1 MATSAQR
8 KPRVICAVVI
18 AHVPEN
24 SSGNT
29 WAFLNWALGLRDS
42 GCDVWLVEHLDRQS
56 LKHPP
61 GGGESTSL
69 NEQLWQRIIDEFG
82 FAGRATL
89 FLDDAADNADDFT
102 RWAAEADALINL
114 SGQFKLHHRVAHVP
128 RRAYVDLDPAFT
140 QLWAATLDVD
150 MNFDGHTDFFSVG
163 NRLAEAHLPDT
174 GRKWQPTLTPV
185 SLAHWTSV
193 EDAPL
198 PVDPSGC
205 WTTVTHWHGYKTMPW
220 EGRLYG
226 DKRESLVGV
235 RDLPRGGARLLVAT
249 DMQPDWTDYQEF
261 SAAGWSFIDA
271 AKISADARVYRKFLA
286 AGIGEFS
293 VAKQGY
299 TLSRCGWFSD
309 RSACYLAL
317 GRPVVLEETGWSE
330 ALPSGDGL
338 RAWGTVD
345 EAANAL
351 QEMERDLPRHR
362 AAARRIAEEFL
373 DARKVVAAFLARLR
387 IHSKE

>member
-1 MATSAQR
+1 MAHPENR
-8 KPRVICAVVI
+8 KPRIICAVVI

-29 WAFLNWALGLRDS
+29 WAFLNWAIGLRES
-42 GCDVWLVEHLDRQS
+42 GCDVWLVEHLDRKA
-56 LKHPP
+56 LKASP
-61 GGGESTSL
+61 GGADGGSL
-69 NEQLWQRIIDEFG
+69 NERLWHCIVEEFG

-89 FLDDAADNADDFT
+89 FLDDQADTAEDFT

-114 SGQFKLHHRVAHVP
+114 SGQFKLHHRVAHVS

-150 MNFDGHTDFFSVG
+150 MNFDGHTDFFTVG
-163 NRLAEAHLPDT
+163 TRLAAADLPDT
-174 GRKWQPTLTPV
+174 GRPWQPTLPPV
-185 SLAHWTSV
+185 SLVNWTRV
-193 EDAPL
+193 DDAPL
-198 PVDPSGC
+198 PVDPAGC

-220 EGRLYG
+220 QGRLYG

-235 RDLPRGGARLLVAT
+235 RELPRQGARLLVAT

-261 SAAGWSFIDA
+261 SAAGWRFIDA
-271 AKISADARVYRKFLA
+271 AKITADARVYRRFLA
-286 AGIGEFS
+286 ASVGEFS

-299 TLSRCGWFSD
+299 VLSRCGWFSD

-330 ALPSGDGL
+330 VLPNGDGL
-338 RAWGTVD
+338 RAWTTVD
-345 EAANAL
+345 EAAEAL
-351 QEMERDLPRHR
+351 RDFERDLPRHR

-373 DARKVVAAFLARLR
+373 AAGKVTTTLLSRLD
-387 IHSKE
+387 IHPGE